1 MRKKFNIEAERNYYE
16 KNELPQESF
25 IVKNNVV
32 ENIMRFCTK
41 SYEWDSL
48 LHGKIVLEVGAGEC
62 PYASYTFSKA
72 SPKLYI
78 ASDLFTDRML
88 FARASLT
95 FPHIAFL
102 GSNVLSLPLKNGSVD
117 FCMAQGLLHH
127 IPNLKEAIREIG
139 RVLKIGGMF
148 LFREPWGGNPLIWI
162 KYNVIEKSD
171 NEFPL
176 TQRQMKDCLAANGFK
191 VLQMNR
197 FWLRFPKLSPGP
209 WSVNI
214 GGLAIKER

>member
-1 MRKKFNIEAERNYYE
+1 MRRRFNIEAERTYYE
-16 KNELPQESF
+16 KNELPNESF
-25 IVKNNVV
+25 MVDNSVI

-41 SYEWDSL
+41 SHTWASL
-48 LHGKIVLEVGAGEC
+48 FHGKIVLEVGAGEC
-62 PYASYTFSKA
+62 PYASYIFSKA

-78 ASDLFTDRML
+78 ASDIFADRML
-88 FARASLT
+88 FAKKSLISPYIE
-95 FPHIAFL
+95 FI
-102 GSNVLSLPLKNGSVD
+102 GSNVLTLPLKNGSVD

-127 IPNLKEAIREIG
+127 IPNLTEAIMEIA

-148 LFREPWGGNPLIWI
+148 LFREPWGGNPFVWI

-176 TQRQMKDCLAANGFK
+176 TRRQIKDHLASSGFK
-191 VLQMNR
+191 LLQMNR
-197 FWLRFPKLSPGP
+197 FWLRFPKLLPGP

-214 GGLAIKER
+214 GGLAIKDR